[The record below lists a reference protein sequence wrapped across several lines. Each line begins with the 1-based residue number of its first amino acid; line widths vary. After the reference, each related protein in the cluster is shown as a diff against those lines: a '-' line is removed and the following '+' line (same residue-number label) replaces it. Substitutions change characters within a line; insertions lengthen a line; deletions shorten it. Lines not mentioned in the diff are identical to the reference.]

1 LGRRLHEWVLSNL
14 SPPGLKFR
22 QKYLVPALSPPDQT
36 QLQEAQDALTSKYDE
51 AAALLEQIKADAEAT
66 KASVLAQQEKV
77 DKSMA
82 EVQEAV
88 SAFKI
93 RDQERSEELR
103 SCKEEVDSLKEQLPK
118 VRSASPSPI
127 N

>member
-1 LGRRLHEWVLSNL
+1 
-14 SPPGLKFR
+14 
-22 QKYLVPALSPPDQT
+22 
-36 QLQEAQDALTSKYDE
+36 LTSKYDE